1 MDPNLLLLVVL
12 AVLLIWMFFSSR
24 RRQQKLREEQAL
36 KAEKMV
42 PGARVMTRSGLF
54 GTLVAYDKDD
64 LSKPAEVEIAPG
76 VVVELHTQAV
86 DLAPE
91 TAVVAD
97 EPETDAEDV
106 ADDETAV
113 ETQTETDARTETAE
127 PAETTATPASS
138 ESAFPAYELPDL
150 DLGDDKRDQGT
161 DKKD

>member
-12 AVLLIWMFFSSR
+12 AVLLVWMFFSSR

-42 PGARVMTRSGLF
+42 AGARVMTRSGLF

-86 DLAPE
+86 DLAPD
-91 TAVVAD
+91 TAVIAD
-97 EPETDAEDV
+97 EPETDADDV
-106 ADDETAV
+106 AGDETAV
-113 ETQTETDARTETAE
+113 ETEAGARTETAE
-127 PAETTATPASS
+127 TATPASS
-138 ESAFPAYELPDL
+138 ESTFPAYELP
-150 DLGDDKRDQGT
+150 DLGDDKRDQGS

>member
-64 LSKPAEVEIAPG
+64 LSQPAEVEIAPG
-76 VVVELHTQAV
+76 VVVELHTQSV

-97 EPETDAEDV
+97 EAETDAEDV
-106 ADDETAV
+106 ADDETVV
-113 ETQTETDARTETAE
+113 ETQAETDAQTDAVE
-127 PAETTATPASS
+127 PAESSASS